1 MSNPLS
7 IVINAAG
14 VGSRMGMSLPKCLL
28 EVNSKTILEWQLSQ
42 LEEFENIILVV
53 GYKSKQVIEKVRSV
67 SQKVTICFN
76 REYLQTK
83 TGASLVCGAKFASK
97 NLITIDGDTLFKS
110 DDLKT
115 LAIQE
120 SSTLVVTNQMS
131 TDAVLAQRHK
141 LHDNLISNLGFSL
154 DSLLE
159 WSGIA
164 KLTRDEA
171 LQVGQ
176 GHVFEGLIKLLPMN
190 FLVFETFEI
199 DYPEDLT
206 QASIW
211 IKRNL
216 I

>member
-1 MSNPLS
+1 MSNPIS

-14 VGSRMGMSLPKCLL
+14 IGSRMGLNLPKCLL

-53 GYKSKQVIEKVRSV
+53 GYKSKLVIEKVRSI

-76 REYLQTK
+76 REYLKTK

-120 SSTLVVTNQMS
+120 SSTIVTSNQMS

-154 DSLLE
+154 NSSLE
-159 WSGIA
+159 WAGIA

-190 FLVFETFEI
+190 FLVFDTFEV

-216 I
+216 M

>member
-28 EVNSKTILEWQLSQ
+28 ELNSKTILEWQLSQ
-42 LEEFENIILVV
+42 LEEFEHIIMVV
-53 GYKSKQVIEKVRSV
+53 GYKSKLVIEKVRDV

-120 SSTLVVTNQMS
+120 TSTLVVSNQMS
-131 TDAVLAQRHK
+131 IDAVLAQRHK
-141 LHDNLISNLGFSL
+141 LHENLISNLGYSL
-154 DSLLE
+154 NSSLE

-176 GHVFEGLIKLLPMN
+176 GHVFEGLKKSLPMN
-190 FLVFETFEI
+190 FLVFDTFEI

-216 I
+216 M